1 MKNHNTD
8 NLEGFFDD
16 YKSDNMHDTNEAYEK
31 RLKLSKL
38 MKKLFKSVIQQN
50 NTDSIPLKTVV
61 EQKYIRDKIFDI
73 VFEKFTA
80 GERLQSYDVLKYDQ

>member
-1 MKNHNTD
+1 MKNQNTD

-16 YKSDNMHDTNEAYEK
+16 YKSDNLNDENESFEK
-31 RLKLSKL
+31 RLRLSKL

-80 GERLQSYDVLKYDQ
+80 GQRL